1 MTVRSRVVLVERD
14 TLLRE
19 ALRAVIHLERDF
31 VLVGA
36 LRSGAAAIEGLATY
50 QPDLL
55 IADLPS
61 PDGTGL
67 EWLPDLRRLA
77 PGVRVLVLTSFC
89 TNCCVRAALGA
100 GAEGYVLKDSPRQ
113 ELLEAMRCVTQ
124 GQRYF
129 SRPVAA
135 LVLDGYLQ
143 PSRAAAIDQ
152 RVTPREREVL
162 RRVAEGESNQKIAI
176 ALRVSIKT
184 IEKHRARLMRKLDLR
199 NASALTVFAVRHGL
213 LPPRTFDNEPGEDGA
228 P

>member
-1 MTVRSRVVLVERD
+1 MTLRARVILVERD

-61 PDGTGL
+61 PDGVGL

-77 PGVRVLVLTSFC
+77 PKVRVLVLTSFC
-89 TNCCVRAALGA
+89 TNRCVRAALSA

-113 ELLEAMRCVTQ
+113 ELLEAMRAVVA

-135 LVLDGYLQ
+135 LVLEGYLQ
-143 PSRAAAIDQ
+143 PGRTSAADRQ
-152 RVTPREREVL
+152 VTPREREVL
-162 RRVAEGESNQKIAI
+162 RRVAEGESNQKIAN
-176 ALRVSIKT
+176 ALQVSIKT

-199 NASALTVFAVRHGL
+199 DTSALTVFAVRNGL
-213 LPPRTFDNEPGEDGA
+213 LQPRTFDNEAGEDGA
-228 P
+228 S